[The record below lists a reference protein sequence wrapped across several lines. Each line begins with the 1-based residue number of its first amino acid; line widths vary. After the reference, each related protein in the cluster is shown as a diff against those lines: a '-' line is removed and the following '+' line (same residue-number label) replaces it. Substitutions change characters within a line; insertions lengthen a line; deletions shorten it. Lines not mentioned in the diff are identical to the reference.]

1 MSEEESGPAQLFE
14 PAVQSLPGKKGEA
27 LEMVELR
34 TGWMVKQGRIRRSWR
49 RRFFVLQ
56 GGTLLGR
63 LDYFKHER
71 RGWKG
76 AVSLLR
82 AQPAETVAAPPK
94 ARGLYCFTI
103 RTATRDWLIGAETEE
118 DRSVW
123 IAAINAVLAHL
134 RDPARNP
141 LALPPPA
148 GSSAAAAP
156 GDGASATTT
165 STTTA
170 GAQAAAQ
177 GSAAAGAAAARAAKR
192 GGSGADDGDE
202 EDEDEDEDDGSTGR
216 EDADA
221 PEYMLS
227 DPVGDRRRHEE
238 LKQCR
243 GMAAFVERER
253 ALRRESRDTVPLGRL
268 ISVSFPR
275 ECDGATGPTGGSS
288 SKEEEGEE
296 GNSDA
301 DKTSTTTTTTTAAA
315 EMLAAESDAASAGE
329 ASTVALSA
337 LLVEWGSALAA
348 HAARVAAA
356 PTTVL
361 GRKGLPAVVF
371 ADADNCD
378 AAGRPRERDVR
389 YVLLAF
395 SEAFDK
401 AVAGTPR
408 RRVAPADVARCRGVL
423 DAWAAALRALAAT
436 GPAEA
441 LALGL
446 HARLGADSPLAL
458 LPPATARRIAR
469 WAVPALAT
477 ATATDSSSSS
487 SGNSAHGA
495 AVVERQTLAQ
505 MAAEKAFMARHIER
519 LLACGPVRFGFVT
532 VCVPARAADDFARL
546 AGRAPAAPYAGA
558 LPAGR
563 LFCELTHESLCF
575 TAPGDGAEVVVPL
588 LWIRKLEVETAR
600 GCYMKFTRYLT
611 QPSADT
617 QLESRV
623 LHADN
628 SPETYN
634 WLSDITR
641 AFAARRRAEQQQQG
655 KQ

>member
-1 MSEEESGPAQLFE
+1 MSEGESGESRGPQPFE
-14 PAVQSLPGKKGEA
+14 PAVQSLPGKKGDA

-82 AQPAETVAAPPK
+82 AQPAETIAAPPK

-103 RTATRDWLIGAETEE
+103 RTATRDWIIGAETEE

-123 IAAINAVLAHL
+123 IAAINAVLAHI
-134 RDPARNP
+134 RDPASNP

-148 GSSAAAAP
+148 GSAPTTTTATTAATATT
-156 GDGASATTT
+156 ATTT
-165 STTTA
+165 TTTTTV
-170 GAQAAAQ
+170 
-177 GSAAAGAAAARAAKR
+177 AAGAKTASK
-192 GGSGADDGDE
+192 SGAKGK
-202 EDEDEDEDDGSTGR
+202 EDAEDDEDDD
-216 EDADA
+216 EDTSEKEDPDA
-221 PEYMLS
+221 PEYTQS

-238 LKQCR
+238 LKQCK
-243 GMAAFVERER
+243 GMTAFVERER
-253 ALRRESRDTVPLGRL
+253 ALRRESRDTIPLGRL

-275 ECDGATGPTGGSS
+275 EYDSS
-288 SKEEEGEE
+288 SSSEGKEKEEAEAPK
-296 GNSDA
+296 NA
-301 DKTSTTTTTTTAAA
+301 ATAA
-315 EMLAAESDAASAGE
+315 MLAAESDAAAAGE

-361 GRKGLPAVVF
+361 GRKGLPALVF
-371 ADADNCD
+371 ADADNRD
-378 AAGRPRERDVR
+378 AAGCPRERDVR

-408 RRVAPADVARCRGVL
+408 RAAAPADVARCRGVL

-469 WAVPALAT
+469 WAVPSLA
-477 ATATDSSSSS
+477 APDSISGSS
-487 SGNSAHGA
+487 SGSQQHCALL
-495 AVVERQTLAQ
+495 ERRTLAQ

-546 AGRAPAAPYAGA
+546 AGRAPAAAYAGA

-623 LHADN
+623 LYADN

-641 AFAARRRAEQQQQG
+641 AFAARRRAEQQQQQQQA